1 MTKFIL
7 HGGATSLPIK
17 ENELFFK
24 EILRGLRSPIR
35 LLIIYFSREETEWPK
50 LLKQDR
56 PKFKLAAGKRKV
68 EIILASK
75 NLSGFD
81 NQLKNAD
88 AIYMRGGDTLKLR
101 RALSK
106 VKNFKRLLKGK
117 VVAGS
122 SAGAYVLAKYFY
134 SNNLKRFMKGFGI
147 LPIKV
152 FGHYTNDQKNIL
164 EKFKKHKENLK
175 TYAIEE
181 GKFVVL
187 YD

>member
-17 ENELFFK
+17 ENKLFFK
-24 EILRGLRSPIR
+24 EILRGLKSPIN
-35 LLIIYFSREETEWPK
+35 LLIIYFSREEGEWPK

-56 PKFKLAAGKRKV
+56 PKFISAAGKRKV
-68 EIILASK
+68 NIVLASK
-75 NLSGFD
+75 AIDEFL
-81 NQLKNAD
+81 NQLKEAD
-88 AIYMRGGDTLKLR
+88 AIYMRGGDTLKLK

-106 VKNFKRLLKGK
+106 VKNFRELLKNK

-122 SAGAYVLAKYFY
+122 SAGAYVLAKYGY
-134 SNNLKRFMKGFGI
+134 SNNLKRALEGFGI

-152 FGHYTNDQKNIL
+152 FGHYTKGQKNAL
-164 EKFKKHKENLK
+164 EKLKKHKEDLK
-175 TYAIEE
+175 TYTIEE